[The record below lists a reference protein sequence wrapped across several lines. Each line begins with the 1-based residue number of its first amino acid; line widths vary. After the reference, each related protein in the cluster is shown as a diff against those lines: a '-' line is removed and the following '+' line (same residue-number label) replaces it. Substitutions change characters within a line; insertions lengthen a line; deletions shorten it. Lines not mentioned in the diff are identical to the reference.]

1 MLQPFPGS
9 LSMGVR
15 KFIVEMTKKK
25 IVPVTMRPRT
35 QGFQGRP
42 RREHNHRLRSSRDTP
57 FQCKFHQES
66 LVSIFMYGF
75 RPEKLPGLSRNESLT
90 KRIYV

>member
-1 MLQPFPGS
+1 MLQPFLDPYPWASES
-9 LSMGVR
+9 LSLGCV
-15 KFIVEMTKKK
+15 TKKK
-25 IVPVTMRPRT
+25 IVPITIRPRT
-35 QGFQGRP
+35 QVLSGY
-42 RREHNHRLRSSRDTP
+42 TIY

-66 LVSIFMYGF
+66 LVSILRYGF